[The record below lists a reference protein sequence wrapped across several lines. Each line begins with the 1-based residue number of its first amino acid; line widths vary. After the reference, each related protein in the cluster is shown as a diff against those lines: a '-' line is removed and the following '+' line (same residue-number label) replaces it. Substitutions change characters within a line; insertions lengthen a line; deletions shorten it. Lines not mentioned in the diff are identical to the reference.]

1 MTQCLT
7 DILTHIKICLYLGKP
22 LTGRYLFIHEFLT
35 TTLNQLEISIIT
47 PIVNKSIVLH
57 KRTEFHMFV
66 NIDSSVVIINKEP
79 YLDKFTEFDISPSL
93 LSEIFQTYFATS
105 LPLAERFHYSSGNGV
120 IPHLELLYG

>member
-7 DILTHIKICLYLGKP
+7 DILTHIKICYYLGKP

-57 KRTEFHMFV
+57 KRTEFHMSV
-66 NIDSSVVIINKEP
+66 NIDSSVVVINKEL
-79 YLDKFTEFDISPSL
+79 YLDKFKEFDINPSL
-93 LSEIFQTYFATS
+93 LREIIQTYFATT
-105 LPLAERFHYSSGNGV
+105 LPLVERFHYSSGNGI